1 LQKFGELMKMKG
13 GATDDDL
20 KNQLNSITTNILNN
34 QTESLKTLSE
44 RVSLLRRFYPFVQKP
59 SLYFS

>member
-1 LQKFGELMKMKG
+1 MQG

-20 KNQLNSITTNILNN
+20 KNQLNSITTNILTN

-44 RVSLLRRFYPFVQKP
+44 RVRALQQGLVCLESLL
-59 SLYFS
+59 